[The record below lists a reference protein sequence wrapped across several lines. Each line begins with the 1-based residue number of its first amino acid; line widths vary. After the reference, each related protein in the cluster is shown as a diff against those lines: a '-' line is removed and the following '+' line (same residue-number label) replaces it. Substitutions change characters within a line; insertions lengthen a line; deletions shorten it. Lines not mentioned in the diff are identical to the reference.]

1 MLEKRDERHQKWL
14 ISDEER
20 EYETFVA
27 EGLGE
32 WADIDQTLLELEAM
46 RLDFSVSFDYDLT
59 AIGSPAD
66 KAVSELKALFGSQGT
81 IFNNAIN
88 SQLTCLLANLYLG
101 YQRNNRRLIRI
112 SQHNGK
118 AVPPRYNPSGVA
130 TKSLKKIK
138 NALLANEYVFFFRG
152 NHARGKTSRQS
163 KSPKII
169 ADPRLIDFLE
179 KECGWSLATIGY
191 HNAAETIRMK
201 SKRDV
206 NKKRTFVSYGDTPD
220 VKRQRKVL
228 QRYNAFMAEQD
239 IQIPTPLGIMRDV
252 FMTRR
257 TFTDESWQLGGR
269 LFGGGFQQLSKE
281 DRKRITINGEPVV
294 ELDIKSCHATM
305 AFAYVGIDWYA
316 QSNQDLYSRLEEI
329 GWPRD
334 VVKKAFNIMMNAPSR
349 SSAIGSLKDQQR
361 KTGFLFNDG
370 MTDVKGWSSHLVH
383 SMEDAYPEMEDVFYA
398 ELGNHFMNKEGN
410 ICMAVAEL
418 VVREQ
423 VPVLTIHDSFIC
435 PASNAHELE
444 KVIAVYFDE
453 IVGARCLTTRNRFDL
468 QNH

>member
-1 MLEKRDERHQKWL
+1 MLEKLDERHRKWL
-14 ISDEER
+14 VSDEQLEID
-20 EYETFVA
+20 TLVA

-66 KAVSELKALFGSQGT
+66 KAVSELKALFGTQGT

-138 NALLANEYVFFFRG
+138 NALLANEYVFFFSG
-152 NHARGKTSRQS
+152 HYARGKTSRQS

-179 KECGWSLATIGY
+179 KKCGWSLATIGY
-191 HNAAETIRMK
+191 HNAAETIRMR
-201 SKRDV
+201 SKRDT
-206 NKKRTFVSYGDTPD
+206 NKKRTFVSYDDTPD
-220 VKRQRKVL
+220 VKRQRQVL

-239 IQIPTPLGIMRDV
+239 IQIPTPVGIMRDV

-281 DRKRITINGEPVV
+281 DRRRITINGEPVV

-305 AFAYVGIDWYA
+305 AFAHVGIDWYA
-316 QSNQDLYSRLEEI
+316 QSNQDLYSRLEKD

-370 MTDVKGWSSHLVH
+370 MTDFKGWSSHLV
-383 SMEDAYPEMEDVFYA
+383 SLIQEAYPELEDVFYA
-398 ELGNHFMNKEGN
+398 ELGKHFMNKEGS
-410 ICMAVAEL
+410 ICMAIAEWA
-418 VVREQ
+418 VDKK
-423 VPVLTIHDSFIC
+423 VPVLTIHDGFVC
-435 PASNAHELE
+435 PVSSQSLVE
-444 KVIAVYFDE
+444 KK
-453 IVGARCLTTRNRFDL
+453 IVEEFRHTVCAMAMIG
-468 QNH
+468 

>member
-1 MLEKRDERHQKWL
+1 MPKKLDERHQKWL

-32 WADIDQTLLELEAM
+32 WTDLEKTFLSLEAM
-46 RLDFSVSFDYDLT
+46 RLEFAGSFDYDLT
-59 AIGSPAD
+59 ALGGAAD

-130 TKSLKKIK
+130 TKSLRKIK
-138 NALLANEYVFFFRG
+138 DALLTNEYVFFFPG
-152 NHARGKTSRQS
+152 YNARGKTSRKS

-169 ADPRLIDFLE
+169 ADPRLIEFLE
-179 KECGWSLATIGY
+179 KKCGWSLATISH

-201 SKRDV
+201 SKRDA
-206 NKKRTFVSYGDTPD
+206 NKKRTFVSYDDTPD
-220 VKRQRKVL
+220 VKRQRQVL

-239 IQIPTPLGIMRDV
+239 IQIPTPFGFMRDV
-252 FMTRR
+252 FITRR

-305 AFAYVGIDWYA
+305 AFAHVGIDWYA
-316 QSNQDLYSRLEEI
+316 QSNQDLYSRLEEE

-349 SSAIGSLKDQQR
+349 SSAVGSLKDQQI

-370 MTDVKGWSSHLVH
+370 MTDFKGWSSHLVR
-383 SMEDAYPEMEDVFYA
+383 SIEDAYPELKDVFYA

-410 ICMAVAEL
+410 ICMAIAEWA
-418 VVREQ
+418 VREQ

-435 PASNAHELE
+435 PTSNAYELE
-444 KVIAVYFDE
+444 QVIGVHFGKM
-453 IVGARCLTTRNRFDL
+453 VGARCLTTRNDFDL
-468 QNH
+468 

>member
-20 EYETFVA
+20 EFETFVA

-46 RLDFSVSFDYDLT
+46 RLNFSVSFDHDLT
-59 AIGSPAD
+59 AIGSAAD
-66 KAVSELKALFGSQGT
+66 KAVSELKALFGAQGT

-88 SQLTCLLANLYLG
+88 SQLTCLLANLYRG

-112 SQHNGK
+112 SLHNGK

-130 TKSLKKIK
+130 TKSLRKMK
-138 NALLANEYVFFFRG
+138 NALLANEYVFFFPG
-152 NHARGKTSRQS
+152 YNARGKTSRKS

-169 ADPRLIDFLE
+169 ADPSLIEFLE
-179 KECGWSLATIGY
+179 KECVWSLATISY

-201 SKRDV
+201 SKRDA
-206 NKKRTFVSYGDTPD
+206 NKKRTFVSYDDTPD
-220 VKRQRKVL
+220 VKRQRQVL

-239 IQIPTPLGIMRDV
+239 IQIPTPFDFMGDV
-252 FMTRR
+252 FITRR

-281 DRKRITINGEPVV
+281 DRKQITINDQPVV

-305 AFAYVGIDWYA
+305 AFAHVGIDWYA
-316 QSNQDLYSRLEEI
+316 QSNQDLYSRLEED

-349 SSAIGSLKDQQR
+349 SSAVGSLKDQQL

-370 MTDVKGWSSHLVH
+370 MTDFKGWSSHLVR
-383 SMEDAYPEMEDVFYA
+383 SIEDAYPELKDVFYA
-398 ELGNHFMNKEGN
+398 ELGNSFMNKEGS
-410 ICMAVAEL
+410 ICMAIAEWA
-418 VVREQ
+418 VRER

-435 PASNAHELE
+435 PESNAYELE
-444 KVIAVYFDE
+444 QVIGVNFDE
-453 IVGARCLTTRNRFDL
+453 IVGARCLTTRNDFDL
-468 QNH
+468 QHH

>member
-1 MLEKRDERHQKWL
+1 MLEKLDERHRKWL
-14 ISDEER
+14 VSDEQLEID
-20 EYETFVA
+20 TLVA

-32 WADIDQTLLELEAM
+32 WADLNQMIIERVANL
-46 RLDFSVSFDYDLT
+46 LDFSSSFDHDLT
-59 AIGSPAD
+59 AFGSPAN

-88 SQLTCLLANLYLG
+88 SQLICLLANLYLG

-112 SQHNGK
+112 SQHRGK
-118 AVPPRYNPSGVA
+118 AVPPRYNPSGLA

-138 NALLANEYVFFFRG
+138 DALLANEYVFFFAG
-152 NHARGKTSRQS
+152 YNTRGKTPRQS

-179 KECGWSLATIGY
+179 KECGWSLATISY
-191 HNAAETIRMK
+191 HNEAETIRMR
-201 SKRDV
+201 SKRDA
-206 NKKRTFVSYGDTPD
+206 NKKRTFVSYDDTPD
-220 VKRQRKVL
+220 VRRQRQVL

-239 IQIPTPLGIMRDV
+239 IQIPTPVGVMRDV

-269 LFGGGFQQLSKE
+269 LFGGGFQQLSEE

-305 AFAYVGIDWYA
+305 AFAHVGIDWYA
-316 QSNQDLYSRLEEI
+316 QSNQDLYSRLEED

-370 MTDVKGWSSHLVH
+370 MTNFKGWSSLLVR
-383 SMEDAYPEMEDVFYA
+383 SIQDAYPELEDVFYA
-398 ELGNHFMNKEGN
+398 ELGNHFMHKEGN
-410 ICMAVAEL
+410 ICMAIAEWA
-418 VVREQ
+418 VREQ
-423 VPVLTIHDSFIC
+423 VPVLTIHDGFIC
-435 PASNAHELE
+435 G
-444 KVIAVYFDE
+444 IQ
-453 IVGARCLTTRNRFDL
+453 NRQSL
-468 QNH
+468 QNEVIVSFEREADAACSIV

>member
-59 AIGSPAD
+59 AIGSAAD
-66 KAVSELKALFGSQGT
+66 KAVSEMKALFGAQDT

-88 SQLTCLLANLYLG
+88 GQLTCLLANLYLG

-118 AVPPRYNPSGVA
+118 VVPPRYNPSGVA

-138 NALLANEYVFFFRG
+138 NALLANEYVFFFSG
-152 NHARGKTSRQS
+152 HYARGKTSRQS

-169 ADPRLIDFLE
+169 ADPSLIDFLE
-179 KECGWSLATIGY
+179 KECGWSLATISY
-191 HNAAETIRMK
+191 HNEAETIRMR
-201 SKRDV
+201 SKRDA
-206 NKKRTFVSYGDTPD
+206 NKKRTFVSYDDTPD

-239 IQIPTPLGIMRDV
+239 IQIPTPVGIMRDV

-305 AFAYVGIDWYA
+305 AFAHVGIDWYA
-316 QSNQDLYSRLEEI
+316 QSNQDLYSRLEED

-349 SSAIGSLKDQQR
+349 SSAIGWLKDQQR

-370 MTDVKGWSSHLVH
+370 MTDFKGWSSHLVR
-383 SMEDAYPEMEDVFYA
+383 SIQDAYPEVEDVFYA

-410 ICMAVAEL
+410 ICMAIAEWA
-418 VVREQ
+418 VREQ

-435 PASNAHELE
+435 QSNLKEMLANEVGRAFCKIS
-444 KVIAVYFDE
+444 KVPCVIE
-453 IVGARCLTTRNRFDL
+453 
-468 QNH
+468 

>member
-1 MLEKRDERHQKWL
+1 MLEKLDKRHQKWL

-20 EYETFVA
+20 EFETFVA
-27 EGLGE
+27 EGLGQ
-32 WADIDQTLLELEAM
+32 WSDSKQKFLELAAM
-46 RLDFSVSFDYDLT
+46 RLDFSAGFDHDLT

-66 KAVSELKALFGSQGT
+66 KAVRELKALFGSQGT
-81 IFNNAIN
+81 ICNNAIN
-88 SQLTCLLANLYLG
+88 SQMTCLLANLYLG

-118 AVPPRYNPSGVA
+118 AVPPRYNPSGMA
-130 TKSLKKIK
+130 TKSLKKMK
-138 NALLANEYVFFFRG
+138 NALLANEYVFFFSG
-152 NHARGKTSRQS
+152 HYARGKTSRQS

-169 ADPRLIDFLE
+169 ADPSLIDFLE
-179 KECGWSLATIGY
+179 KECGWSLATISY
-191 HNAAETIRMK
+191 HNEAETIRMR
-201 SKRDV
+201 SKRDA
-206 NKKRTFVSYGDTPD
+206 NKKRTFVSYDDTPD
-220 VKRQRKVL
+220 VKRQRQVL

-239 IQIPTPLGIMRDV
+239 IQIPTPMGIMRDV

-294 ELDIKSCHATM
+294 EIDIKSCHATM
-305 AFAYVGIDWYA
+305 AFAHVGIDWYA
-316 QSNQDLYSRLEEI
+316 QSNQDLYSRLEED

-334 VVKKAFNIMMNAPSR
+334 IVKKAFNIMMNAPSR
-349 SSAIGSLKDQQR
+349 LSAIGSLKDQQR

-370 MTDVKGWSSHLVH
+370 MTDFEGWSSHLVR
-383 SMEDAYPEMEDVFYA
+383 SIEDAYPEMEDVFYA

-410 ICMAVAEL
+410 ICMAIAEWA
-418 VVREQ
+418 VREQ

-435 PASNAHELE
+435 PVSTAHELDT
-444 KVIAVYFDE
+444 VIGVYFSE
-453 IVGARCLTTRNRFDL
+453 MAGSRCLTTRNDFDL